1 MAAFTENRLKEE
13 IKTKDFRSLYVL
25 VSEDPFKLEHY
36 ANAIYGALF
45 SLGQGSKTIHFGDE
59 IQPQAL
65 LDEAKNLSLWNPQ
78 KFILVKQAER
88 ISSKNWEGFLPLMRE
103 PLEKCL
109 IIFQATKVDA
119 RFKFFQSL
127 NKAGSHCGLLKFEAA
142 DISDWNFWLGNFLRQ
157 QKKEI
162 EEDAKQLLADW
173 TLGHLSELKNLIE
186 RVSIYIGEQ
195 TKIRKEDI
203 VAVGF
208 RVAPEDVFAF
218 TESLLRG
225 DRAKSLEL
233 LEKLLDQGE
242 EPLALIGLMARQF
255 RWLLHILTL
264 RAEGKADAQIP
275 SVAGIFPSAAKV
287 LVPASWRLGGKK
299 VISCLNSLAEVD
311 FRLKSSRVPNRLW
324 LSDLVI
330 QLT

>member
-1 MAAFTENRLKEE
+1 MAALTENRLKEE
-13 IKTKDFRSLYVL
+13 IKLKDFRSLYVL
-25 VSEDPFKLEHY
+25 VGEDPFKPEHY
-36 ANAIYGALF
+36 SDGIFRALF
-45 SLGQGSKTIHFGDE
+45 PSGQGSKTLLFGDE

-65 LDEAKNLSLWNPQ
+65 LDDAKNLSLWDPQ

-88 ISSKNWEGFLPLMRE
+88 ISSKNWEGLLPLLKE
-103 PLEKCL
+103 PLEKCTVV
-109 IIFQATKVDA
+109 FQAAKVDA

-127 NKAGSHCGLLKFEAA
+127 NKAGSHCGLLKFETA
-142 DISDWNFWLGNFLRQ
+142 DSSDWNFWLGNFLRIQ
-157 QKKEI
+157 QKEM
-162 EEDAKQLLADW
+162 EDDAKQLLADW
-173 TLGHLSELKNLIE
+173 TLGHLSELKNLVE

-195 TKIRKEDI
+195 KKIRKEDV

-218 TESLLRG
+218 TENLLKG
-225 DRAKSLEL
+225 DRSKSLEL

-264 RAEGKADAQIP
+264 RAEGKTDAQIP
-275 SVAGIFPSAAKV
+275 SVAGIFPSAAKI
-287 LVPASWRLGGKK
+287 LVPASRRMGGKK
-299 VISCLNSLAEVD
+299 VIAGLNCLAEVD
-311 FRLKSSRVPNRLW
+311 FQLKSSRVPNRLW